1 MTPPSTL
8 RPPSSALRSQASN
21 LLAAATYLR
30 PFGLR
35 FSPGRSTSML
45 HAPCSTL
52 RQRSAFTLVELLVVM
67 AIVAMLA
74 GLGFAGITGAL
85 KSARKAEVRA
95 MANQIKLA
103 VTSYYA
109 EYGIYPT
116 NQLTDATF
124 LTMMTGGTNGN
135 RRGIRFLE
143 VPGKFTNAEGIV
155 TPSAFYG
162 DGSQANF
169 ALIIDTNY
177 DGRIQL
183 PGQTGET
190 GGNIAVY
197 VPDPSKTNAYIGTW

>member
-1 MTPPSTL
+1 
-8 RPPSSALRSQASN
+8 
-21 LLAAATYLR
+21 
-30 PFGLR
+30 
-35 FSPGRSTSML
+35 ML

-52 RQRSAFTLVELLVVM
+52 RKRSAFTLVELLVVM
-67 AIVAMLA
+67 AIVAILA

-85 KSARKAEVRA
+85 KSGRKAEVRA

-116 NQLTDATF
+116 NQRTDTAF

-143 VPGKFTNAEGIV
+143 VPGKFTNSSGIV
-155 TPSAFYG
+155 TPPTFY
-162 DGSQANF
+162 DNGSRPNF
-169 ALIIDTNY
+169 TLITDTNY
-177 DGRIQL
+177 DGKITL
-183 PGQTGET
+183 PGQGET

-197 VPDPSKTNAYIGTW
+197 VTDPGKTNAYIGTW